1 MAAPMSDA
9 PRLVIDSSVA
19 VKWFVAEGESGV
31 AEALALLDEHLSRQR
46 VLAAPSHILLEVLN
60 ALRSRGLN
68 ESEMQ
73 VAARGLLALQLE
85 LTPIEKLAERAAGIS
100 ARCGLTM
107 HDAAFAALAD
117 GLGVELVTEDRRL
130 GASGACRARGFGGA

>member
-1 MAAPMSDA
+1 MSDI

-31 AEALALLDEHLSRQR
+31 GEALALLDQHLTRQC

-60 ALRSRGLN
+60 ALRFRGLN

-73 VAARGLLALQLE
+73 VAARGLLGVQLQL
-85 LTPIEKLAERAAGIS
+85 TPVEELAEQAANIS
-100 ARCGLTM
+100 ASCGLTM
-107 HDAAFAALAD
+107 YDAAFAALANA
-117 GLGVELVTEDRRL
+117 LGVELVTEDRRL
-130 GASGACRARGFGGA
+130 ATCGACRAHGLGGA